1 MEIKVAASAGFCF
14 GVERAVKEVYR
25 LADSPENGRIF
36 TVGSLIHNPHIV
48 RELEGK
54 GVRVISK
61 DDFES
66 VAASAAEG
74 SPCTVVIRTHGCQE
88 RYQRR
93 LPGMPQRIPRSASAT

>member
-66 VAASAAEG
+66 VAASAADG
-74 SPCTVVIRTHGCQE
+74 SPC
-88 RYQRR
+88 
-93 LPGMPQRIPRSASAT
+93 